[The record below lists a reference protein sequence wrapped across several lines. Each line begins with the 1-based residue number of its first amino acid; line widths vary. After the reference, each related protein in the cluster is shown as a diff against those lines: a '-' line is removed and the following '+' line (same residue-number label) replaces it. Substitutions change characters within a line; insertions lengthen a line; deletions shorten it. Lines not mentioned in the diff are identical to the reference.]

1 MHFECVYAILRH
13 KGVGLAFLQP
23 TTSNAVSLSRLSV
36 SRELSPHTFSSRFSA
51 YWLWNQQ
58 DVCADGGGEEWGS
71 PGQRHP
77 LSASVHRHRF
87 HQSDR
92 CQWESLLRAQPKT
105 HQTGGGNDAR
115 VHADH
120 IHRAGP
126 RSLHAANHQVCSQKK
141 SLDPRPKFWLSKSYF
156 SSIINSPASQ
166 LFGRGRVLSLWKQSM
181 RNKPRFVLQISLSF
195 W

>member
-13 KGVGLAFLQP
+13 KGFGLAFLQP
-23 TTSNAVSLSRLSV
+23 TTSIAVSLSHLAVSCVLS
-36 SRELSPHTFSSRFSA
+36 SYTFSSYFSA
-51 YWLWNQQ
+51 YRLWNQQ
-58 DVCADGGGEEWGS
+58 DVCADGGGEERGS

-92 CQWESLLRAQPKT
+92 SQRESLLWAQPKT

-120 IHRAGP
+120 IHSTGP
-126 RSLHAANHQVCSQKK
+126 RSLHAANYQVRSHRK
-141 SLDPRPKFWLSKSYF
+141 SLDPHPKFWLSKSYF
-156 SSIINSPASQ
+156 SSIINRPASQ
-166 LFGRGRVLSLWKQSM
+166 LFGRGRILSVWKQSM
-181 RNKPRFVLQISLSF
+181 RNKPQFVLQISLSF